1 MVGQKSKRQKT
12 GVSMKGQ
19 AANLTAAELKAVEEH
34 KYYLSQQ
41 RGVEVAI
48 EEAIDDFVRHF
59 AEDWQR
65 EKLRRDNL
73 EQRQEIEKHQY
84 LRSITE
90 GRDIGRTSAA
100 EEWCQKY
107 AHIWRT
113 ERESLERNGFE
124 RMLVTIQNK
133 EGLHLR
139 PASAVASLAAKFDC
153 DIYLHREGMQ
163 YYNFL
168 LEGRPYMNVR
178 SILGLL
184 SVGTSL
190 GDTLEFIATGSQAAQ
205 ALKALA
211 ELLTRPPA
219 ASAG

>member
-1 MVGQKSKRQKT
+1 
-12 GVSMKGQ
+12 MKGQ
-19 AANLTAAELKAVEEH
+19 ATNLTAAELKAIEEH

-48 EEAIDDFVRHF
+48 EEAIDDFVRHY
-59 AEDWQR
+59 AEDWQQ

-73 EQRQEIEKHQY
+73 EQRQEIEKHKY
-84 LRSITE
+84 LRSLAE
-90 GRDIGRTSAA
+90 GRDIGRSSAA

-113 ERESLERNGFE
+113 ERESLERNGFK
-124 RMLVTIQNK
+124 RVLVTIHNK

-139 PASAVASLAAKFDC
+139 PVSAVASLAAKFDC
-153 DIYLHREGMQ
+153 DVYVHKEAMP

-184 SVGTSL
+184 STGTAL
-190 GDTLEFIATGSQAAQ
+190 GDTLEFIATGSQAEQ
-205 ALKALA
+205 ALTALT
-211 ELLTRPPA
+211 ELLTRQPLA
-219 ASAG
+219 NEGAQN

>member
-1 MVGQKSKRQKT
+1 MKS
-12 GVSMKGQ
+12 Q
-19 AANLTAAELKAVEEH
+19 APTLTASELKAIEEH

-41 RGVEVAI
+41 RSAEVAI

-65 EKLRRDNL
+65 EKLRRDNQ
-73 EQRQEIEKHQY
+73 EQRQEIEKHKY
-84 LRSITE
+84 LRSIAE

-113 ERESLERNGFE
+113 ERESLERNGFK
-124 RMLVTIQNK
+124 RVLVTVQN
-133 EGLHLR
+133 EDGLHLR
-139 PASAVASLAAKFDC
+139 PVSAVAGLAAKFDC
-153 DIYLHREGMQ
+153 DIYVHREGMP

-184 SVGTSL
+184 SVGTAL
-190 GDTLEFIATGSQAAQ
+190 GDTLEFIATGSQAEP

-211 ELLTRPPA
+211 DMLAREPLA
-219 ASAG
+219 NEGAQN

>member
-1 MVGQKSKRQKT
+1 
-12 GVSMKGQ
+12 MKNQ
-19 AANLTAAELKAVEEH
+19 AANLTAAELKAIEEH

-41 RGVEVAI
+41 RGAEVAI

-59 AEDWQR
+59 AEDWQQ

-73 EQRQEIEKHQY
+73 EQGQEIEKHKC
-84 LRSITE
+84 LRSLAE
-90 GRDIGRTSAA
+90 GRDIGRASAA

-124 RMLVTIQNK
+124 KVLVTVQNK

-139 PASAVASLAAKFDC
+139 PVSAVASLAEKFDC
-153 DIYLHREGMQ
+153 DIYVHREGMQ

-184 SVGTSL
+184 SVGTTL
-190 GDTLEFIATGSQAAQ
+190 GDTLEFIATGSQAVQ

-211 ELLTRPPA
+211 ELLTRQPPA
-219 ASAG
+219 NEEAQN

>member
-1 MVGQKSKRQKT
+1 
-12 GVSMKGQ
+12 MKGQ
-19 AANLTAAELKAVEEH
+19 AANLTAAELRAIEDH

-73 EQRQEIEKHQY
+73 EQRQEIEKHKY

-113 ERESLERNGFE
+113 ERESLERNGFK
-124 RMLVTIQNK
+124 RVLVTVHNK

-139 PASAVASLAAKFDC
+139 PVSAVARLAAKFDC
-153 DIYLHREGMQ
+153 DVYVHKEGMP

-184 SVGTSL
+184 SVGTAL
-190 GDTLEFIATGSQAAQ
+190 GDTVEFIAAGSQAEQ
-205 ALKALA
+205 ALTGLA
-211 ELLTRPPA
+211 ELLTREPLA
-219 ASAG
+219 NEGAQN

>member
-1 MVGQKSKRQKT
+1 
-12 GVSMKGQ
+12 MKGQ
-19 AANLTAAELKAVEEH
+19 AANLTAAELKAIEEH

-41 RGVEVAI
+41 RGAEVAI

-73 EQRQEIEKHQY
+73 EQRQEIEKHKY
-84 LRSITE
+84 LRSIAE
-90 GRDIGRTSAA
+90 GRDVGRTSAA

-113 ERESLERNGFE
+113 ERESLESNGFK
-124 RMLVTIQNK
+124 RVLVTIHNK
-133 EGLHLR
+133 DGLHLR
-139 PASAVASLAAKFDC
+139 PVSAVASLAAKFDC
-153 DIYLHREGMQ
+153 DVYVHREDMQ

-184 SVGTSL
+184 SMGTAL
-190 GDTLEFIATGSQAAQ
+190 GDTLEFIATGSQAEQ

-211 ELLTRPPA
+211 DLLTRQPPPNKGA
-219 ASAG
+219 QN